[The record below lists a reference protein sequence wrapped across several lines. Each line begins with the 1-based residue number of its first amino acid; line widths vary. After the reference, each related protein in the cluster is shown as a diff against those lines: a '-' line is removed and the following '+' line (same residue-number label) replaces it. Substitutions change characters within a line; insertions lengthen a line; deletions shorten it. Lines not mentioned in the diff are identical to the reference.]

1 MASSFFTSA
10 VPSSKK
16 LAFSWHTET
25 EKKQSREVCDTFM
38 LKDFGEVQGDRLI
51 PLKAP
56 LNHISDVWSCA
67 HHCIKANHLFSPGLW
82 PTPQPSPTATPL

>member
-1 MASSFFTSA
+1 MTSSLFTSA

-25 EKKQSREVCDTFM
+25 ENKQSREVRDTFSTST
-38 LKDFGEVQGDRLI
+38 LKDFGEVQGDDLI

-56 LNHISDVWSCA
+56 LSHISDVWSCA
-67 HHCIKANHLFSPGLW
+67 HHCIKANHLFSPGL
-82 PTPQPSPTATPL
+82 